1 MFFSLLL
8 WLMGPSLVPSY
19 SVSVIDFYFILYSTH
34 IQVVD
39 VIYDTMHYA
48 YVIFLFFDGWVKI

>member
-1 MFFSLLL
+1 MYFSLLL

-19 SVSVIDFYFILYSTH
+19 SVSIIAYLFILYSTH

-48 YVIFLFFDGWVKI
+48 YVTFLVTIFD